1 METRI
6 EKWRAY
12 REEINARGI
21 LLDKISG
28 EVKTLV
34 EYKKRIDKI
43 APKILGDIT
52 NDESLSLILSTNSN
66 TLEHEKKLMDI
77 LNSIDQ
83 NQLNTVY
90 QDFANINSFF
100 QKEVIQE
107 KGISSQ
113 WLEKDEKYVSCTRIK
128 QKFDQ
133 LKSDIIAF
141 DYILPEKMSIIEQ
154 FEALNDEEKNKICI
168 KEHIAIKH
176 QNTIAPRTW
185 YIIIFTTSIITI
197 MAIVVFIVMKV
208 TNSY

>member
-1 METRI
+1 
-6 EKWRAY
+6 
-12 REEINARGI
+12 

-113 WLEKDEKYVSCTRIK
+113 
-128 QKFDQ
+128 
-133 LKSDIIAF
+133 
-141 DYILPEKMSIIEQ
+141 
-154 FEALNDEEKNKICI
+154 
-168 KEHIAIKH
+168 
-176 QNTIAPRTW
+176 
-185 YIIIFTTSIITI
+185 
-197 MAIVVFIVMKV
+197 
-208 TNSY
+208 